1 MIIWSIY
8 SILRQSFYSSK
19 FFFYLPFIHIYKD
32 THTHI
37 YVSINLSIPL
47 RKKRKKA
54 SILSPSYG
62 KTEEIWIN
70 CYKNLRWN
78 LLPRDSNSANDGNIK
93 VITCIFHGLLL
104 TLISDKSSFSVRV
117 SYTSENNLIKQI
129 LEEGSEICSRI
140 RFISLNWNIW

>member
-1 MIIWSIY
+1 MDITHKDIWTNNLDNLIN
-8 SILRQSFYSSK
+8 LFYSTPIFLFVK
-19 FFFYLPFIHIYKD
+19 ILFYLPFIHIYKD

-93 VITCIFHGLLL
+93 VITCIFHGHLDVSWFRCLMVDDIFQTLQELSVL
-104 TLISDKSSFSVRV
+104 TQIFDKSR
-117 SYTSENNLIKQI
+117 YK
-129 LEEGSEICSRI
+129 
-140 RFISLNWNIW
+140 